1 MRSLGLVLACLL
13 LAAVAACSATS
24 PQPAQASAAPAP
36 APAATPGSSP
46 RSAAVPPQLDLS
58 CRTDADC
65 TVKNVGNCCGAAPS
79 CVNVDSP
86 TDPAA
91 VMAQCQASGR
101 MSVCGFAEI
110 TGCQCV
116 DGQCAARQASAD
128 TLRRPIDTTE
138 PVR

>member
-1 MRSLGLVLACLL
+1 MRQILCLA
-13 LAAVAACSATS
+13 LAALLAACSASPAQTAGGPTPGTGAPATS
-24 PQPAQASAAPAP
+24 PAAP
-36 APAATPGSSP
+36 SP
-46 RSAAVPPQLDLS
+46 PTLDLS

-101 MSVCGFAEI
+101 MSVCGFPQI

-116 DGQCAARQASAD
+116 EGQCSAKQASAD
-128 TLRRPIDTTE
+128 TLRRPMESTE

>member
-1 MRSLGLVLACLL
+1 MRLSILPFAFLL
-13 LAAVAACSATS
+13 LSALLGC
-24 PQPAQASAAPAP
+24 ASAAPPAASPSPSPASARAATVAP
-36 APAATPGSSP
+36 A
-46 RSAAVPPQLDLS
+46 LDLRCHS
-58 CRTDADC
+58 DADC
-65 TVKNVGNCCGAAPS
+65 TVKNVGNCCGAAPA

-91 VMAQCQASGR
+91 VMAQCRASGR
-101 MSVCGFAEI
+101 MSVCGSAQI

-116 DGQCAARQASAD
+116 AGQCSAKPATAD

>member
-1 MRSLGLVLACLL
+1 MRPLICLALALL
-13 LAAVAACSATS
+13 LAACSAS
-24 PQPAQASAAPAP
+24 PAQPADKPAPRPSSAAAAAP
-36 APAATPGSSP
+36 
-46 RSAAVPPQLDLS
+46 VNLS

-65 TVKNVGNCCGAAPS
+65 TVKNVGNCCGAAPA

-101 MSVCGFAEI
+101 MSVCGSPAI

-116 DGQCAARQASAD
+116 QGQCSAAASSAD
-128 TLRRPIDTTE
+128 TLRRPIEPTE